1 MERSGPPAKE
11 KTRKRRARKT
21 SEGESLPESP
31 RLTVNPQLLARFDE
45 FGEQSSEF
53 AREIVERSGT
63 QSTTANHAR
72 LNIRVARTVFSK
84 WSVEILTFL
93 FTGGASRFQEIKKA
107 LGDISARVLS
117 VKLARLERLGFVR
130 RSVLDTRPPGV
141 EYSLTE
147 KGRQVAR
154 LGEPVFLYLRLTEG
168 LLKLYGLR
176 GSVGGAPRGLLRRRL
191 HNSGRFP
198 DQCLRSCAID
208 FRDQVDGMLQIPVA
222 RHDPVRAGQEH
233 ADGNRDDQGL
243 GLGRRSGPPLD
254 QIGKARNSDEESEAQ
269 ADD

>member
-11 KTRKRRARKT
+11 KTRKRRARKI
-21 SEGESLPESP
+21 SEGESPPESP

-168 LLKLYGLR
+168 LLNL
-176 GSVGGAPRGLLRRRL
+176 
-191 HNSGRFP
+191 
-198 DQCLRSCAID
+198 
-208 FRDQVDGMLQIPVA
+208 
-222 RHDPVRAGQEH
+222 
-233 ADGNRDDQGL
+233 
-243 GLGRRSGPPLD
+243 
-254 QIGKARNSDEESEAQ
+254 
-269 ADD
+269 